1 MGRLSTLSDSDRQKA
16 DSNRQLVKKVTEKV
30 LELGTALDQQS
41 SRAENSVQR
50 IEAMGAKE
58 VKEFEGVIK
67 NVKAD
72 LESLVTRV
80 RNLNDDRLSDTD
92 DIRKLERGIAA
103 ASEEISSLGSKVA
116 QVAKDVQIGVKTDRI
131 AKIALDAIEK
141 HLPSRMAVKLDPKSG
156 KLDVDPK
163 FWNHLKLAFVDK
175 KELDHAVDRKLSTA
189 LAKHS
194 PSGSPPTVVVPTW
207 SDFLSANEVS
217 LKSWINSDIDG
228 RVGSDAIVSRRTFL
242 DMLRREIK
250 ALKVDFE
257 TKANENVQQIG
268 EELLRKVAAQEK
280 MNRDAQPATQPILVP
295 AKPVLVD
302 SSGQNI
308 TELIGTLVDSALLR
322 YSKDILA
329 RPDYALYTSG
339 GRVIPH
345 LTSRTYEAQPI
356 GTLSKFFGFLPGTAR
371 MTGRPPA
378 TALHP
383 DNSLGSC
390 WPFAGS
396 NGQLGILLSRRVV
409 PSEITLE
416 HASIDVALDGDAQ
429 SAPKEFELW
438 GVVEAEEEIVRLE
451 EYRQEQTR
459 SRESDPSSSLESEVE
474 STASLPPTPNHI
486 LLVAGTYDITSI
498 SPLQTFPVTET
509 ARHLAI
515 PISIVVLK
523 LLSNHGHSHYTC
535 IYRVRVGGAVEH
547 IS

>member
-1 MGRLSTLSDSDRQKA
+1 
-16 DSNRQLVKKVTEKV
+16 
-30 LELGTALDQQS
+30 
-41 SRAENSVQR
+41 
-50 IEAMGAKE
+50 
-58 VKEFEGVIK
+58 
-67 NVKAD
+67 
-72 LESLVTRV
+72 
-80 RNLNDDRLSDTD
+80 
-92 DIRKLERGIAA
+92 
-103 ASEEISSLGSKVA
+103 
-116 QVAKDVQIGVKTDRI
+116 
-131 AKIALDAIEK
+131 
-141 HLPSRMAVKLDPKSG
+141 MAVKLDPKSG
-156 KLDVDPK
+156 KLDIDPK
-163 FWNHLKLAFVDK
+163 FWNHLKAAFVDK
-175 KELDHAVDRKLSTA
+175 KELEQSVDRKLSQYRPTGTA
-189 LAKHS
+189 
-194 PSGSPPTVVVPTW
+194 PSAVVPTW
-207 SDFLSANEVS
+207 NEFLTANEDS

-268 EELLRKVAAQEK
+268 EELLRKVATQAK
-280 MNRDAQPATQPILVP
+280 MDREAHPIVVAP
-295 AKPVLVD
+295 TTPVLVD
-302 SSGQNI
+302 SAGHNI
-308 TELIGTLVDSALLR
+308 TELIGALVDSALLR

-356 GTLSKFFGFLPGTAR
+356 GRISKLFGWVPGTTR
-371 MTGRPPA
+371 MTGRPPV

-409 PSEITLE
+409 PSEITIE

-438 GVVEAEEEIVRLE
+438 GVVEMEEDIARLE
-451 EYRQEQTR
+451 EYRQEQNR
-459 SRESDPSSSLESEVE
+459 LRESDPSLLLDTELE

-486 LLVAGTYDITSI
+486 LLAAGTYDITSV

-509 ARHLAI
+509 ARQLAI